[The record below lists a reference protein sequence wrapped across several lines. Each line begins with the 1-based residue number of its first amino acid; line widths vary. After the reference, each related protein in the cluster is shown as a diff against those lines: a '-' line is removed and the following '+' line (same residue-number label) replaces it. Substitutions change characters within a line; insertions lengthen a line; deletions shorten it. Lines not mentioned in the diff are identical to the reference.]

1 MGRENSITAEIWI
14 NNLSLLCC
22 CKQLLE
28 AVLQR
33 ALEVP
38 PT

>member
-1 MGRENSITAEIWI
+1 MGRENGITAEICI

-22 CKQLLE
+22 CKQLLK

-38 PT
+38 PS